1 MNVLVTGASGL
12 IGSALCESLAA
23 SGQRVLQL
31 RRSSAGNTAGGP
43 VWDQK
48 AGHIELNDTEPLY
61 AVVHLAGAPIARRW
75 TDDVKRQIRDSRV
88 NGTSLLCAGLA
99 LLAQPPQVMVCASAI
114 GYYGDCGD
122 EWLAEH
128 NAPGAG
134 FLAEV
139 CQEWEAA
146 AAPAAALGIRVV
158 HLRFGIVLSDKGGAL
173 RAMLPVFKLGL
184 GGRVGDGQSWWS
196 WIALDDAVG
205 VIRHALEDD
214 SLHGPVNAVS
224 PKTVTNAEFTK
235 TLGRVL
241 YRPTILPVPRFA
253 IEKLL
258 GEMGRE
264 TLLASSRVL
273 PAKLEE
279 SGFQFRFPDLEL
291 ALRYL
296 LGR

>member
-12 IGSALCESLAA
+12 IGSAVCESLAA
-23 SGQRVLQL
+23 SGQRVLPL
-31 RRSSAGNTAGGP
+31 RRSPAGSTAGGP
-43 VWDQK
+43 TWNPET
-48 AGHIELNDTEPLY
+48 GHIDLIGTEPLY

-75 TDDVKRQIRDSRV
+75 TDDAKRQIRDSRV

-99 LLAQPPQVMVCASAI
+99 LLAQPPQVLVCASAI
-114 GYYGDCGD
+114 GYYGDRGE
-122 EWLAEH
+122 EWLADTS
-128 NAPGAG
+128 PSGTG

-139 CQEWEAA
+139 CQQWEAA

-158 HLRFGIVLSDKGGAL
+158 QLRLGIVLSEKGGAL

-184 GGRVGDGQSWWS
+184 GGRLGDGRSWWS

-205 VIRHALEDD
+205 AIRHVLEDD
-214 SLHGPVNAVS
+214 SMDGPVNAVS
-224 PKTVTNAEFTK
+224 PNPVTNAEFTK

-241 YRPTILPVPRFA
+241 HRPTILPAPRFA
-253 IEKLL
+253 VDKLL

-264 TLLASSRVL
+264 ALLASSRVL